1 MVTLDYD
8 LSEMDLKT
16 FDCLAHLLKL
26 LYLIH

>member
-16 FDCLAHLLKL
+16 FDLAHLLKL